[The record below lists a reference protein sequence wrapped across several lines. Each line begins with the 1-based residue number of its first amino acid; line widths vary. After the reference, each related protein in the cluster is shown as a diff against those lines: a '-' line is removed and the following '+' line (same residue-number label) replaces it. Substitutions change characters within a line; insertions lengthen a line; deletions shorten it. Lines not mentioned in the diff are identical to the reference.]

1 MEETLKILIVDDD
14 EVDRM
19 IVRRALTQAGVPLEL
34 SEVGVCNDAI
44 HTLRNSQYDCV
55 FLDYRLPDADG
66 LTSIRKLRALEIQVP
81 IIVLTGLGD
90 EHIAVELMKAGAT
103 DYVAKARVSPERL
116 SQVLRNA
123 IRIHRAEMQTVLAHQ
138 QLQESN
144 EQLTR
149 QHQELERQRQQIH
162 LQNLRLLEAS
172 RLKSQ
177 FLATISHELRTPMN
191 AIIGFSQ
198 ILLRPKFGQLTHQQK
213 DMVER
218 ILNNG
223 KHLLMLLNEVL
234 DFSKL
239 ETGRFELKPELFDLP
254 KIIADTV
261 AEVRS
266 LAEAKRLS
274 LFVDINLANPL
285 IFNDSTRVQQIL
297 INLLSNAI
305 KFTESGNIWVEVN
318 EIPHNKIAITV
329 RDTGIGIASRDFKII
344 FEAFRQ
350 VDQTI
355 TRKYPGTG
363 LGLSII
369 DSLVRMMGG
378 KIILKSQLGVGSLF
392 RIELPRQVTASN
404 SALDDAA
411 LNGLADYIFCSAEN
425 PHPSQAQSQPQP
437 HTSHNQPSQHQH
449 SSHQKSGKVSIS
461 SAKFNL

>member
-1 MEETLKILIVDDD
+1 MEETLKILVVDDD

-19 IVRRALTQAGVPLEL
+19 IVRRALIQAGVPIEL
-34 SEVGVCNDAI
+34 SEVSVCNDAI
-44 HTLRNSQYDCV
+44 HTLRNTTYDCV

-66 LTSIRKLRALEIQVP
+66 LTLIQQLRSLEIKVP

-90 EHIAVELMKAGAT
+90 EPIAVELMKAGAT
-103 DYVAKARVSPERL
+103 DYISKARLSSERVA
-116 SQVLRNA
+116 QVLRNA
-123 IRIHRAEMQTVLAHQ
+123 IRVHRAEMQTALAHQ
-138 QLQESN
+138 QLKESH

-149 QHQELERQRQQIH
+149 KHEELERQRQQIH

-239 ETGRFELKPELFDLP
+239 EAGRFELKPELCDLP
-254 KIIADTV
+254 KIIENTV
-261 AEVRS
+261 ADIRS

-274 LFVDINLANPL
+274 LLVDINLADPL
-285 IFNDSTRVQQIL
+285 IFNDANRLQQIL
-297 INLLSNAI
+297 VNLLSNAI
-305 KFTESGNIWVEVN
+305 KFTESGNIWVEVS
-318 EIPHNKIAITV
+318 EIPHNKVAISV
-329 RDTGIGIASRDFKII
+329 RDTGIGIASRDFKLI

-350 VDQTI
+350 VDQSI

-363 LGLSII
+363 LGLAIV

-378 KIILKSQLGVGSLF
+378 KIILKSQLRVGSLF
-392 RIELPRQVTASN
+392 RIELPRQVTLSN
-404 SALDDAA
+404 AAFDDAA
-411 LNGLADYIFCSAEN
+411 LKLDSDYIFCTAEN
-425 PHPSQAQSQPQP
+425 PHPV
-437 HTSHNQPSQHQH
+437 SHQPSQHQH
-449 SSHQKSGKVSIS
+449 HSQPQPNQHQHSSPEKSGKISIS